1 LSRCEACDS
10 SHGHVPCS
18 LTGLA
23 SPPAQRQEHIFHDTL
38 TERAYCTQPT
48 RLFNPAQPDLV
59 CRLNKS
65 MYGLKQAPR
74 AWYNRFASYLLSLGF
89 VEAKSDTSLF
99 IFYRHFE
106 TIYLLLY
113 VDDIVITAS
122 STKLLQW
129 IISALQQEFSMK
141 DLGQLHHFLGICVQ
155 HQPTG
160 IFLSQRQYTMEIIE
174 REGLVDYKPC
184 TTPVNTLSKLS
195 GYTGDP
201 VSDPT
206 HYSSLVGALQYLTFT
221 RPNLSYVVQQVCL
234 HMHDL
239 RETHM
244 IALRHILRYLQSTLD
259 FGLLH
264 RSSISDLVVYSNADW
279 VGAPTITGPLSGMQ
293 SFLVTTSSLGLP
305 SIRTRGISLQCRSR
319 IPGCCQWCRREFFSS
334 QVTHG
339 AALSSDPQHTC
350 LLRQCQCRLLAVQ
363 PDSVSKHEAC

>member
-1 LSRCEACDS
+1 
-10 SHGHVPCS
+10 
-18 LTGLA
+18 
-23 SPPAQRQEHIFHDTL
+23 
-38 TERAYCTQPT
+38 
-48 RLFNPAQPDLV
+48 
-59 CRLNKS
+59 
-65 MYGLKQAPR
+65 
-74 AWYNRFASYLLSLGF
+74 
-89 VEAKSDTSLF
+89 
-99 IFYRHFE
+99 
-106 TIYLLLY
+106 
-113 VDDIVITAS
+113 
-122 STKLLQW
+122 
-129 IISALQQEFSMK
+129 MK
-141 DLGQLHHFLGICVQ
+141 DLGQLHHFLGISVQ

-279 VGAPTITGPLSGMQ
+279 VGAPTITGPLLGMQ

-319 IPGCCQWCRREFFSS
+319 IPGCCQWCRGDFFSS

-363 PDSVSKHEAC
+363 PDSVSAHLSIARSMLRLISTSSVSKSSLRKFMFCTSRQLLSSSTYSLRVCHLHASSFAPVSIFIVTRVGTARGGRGVVRSVVL